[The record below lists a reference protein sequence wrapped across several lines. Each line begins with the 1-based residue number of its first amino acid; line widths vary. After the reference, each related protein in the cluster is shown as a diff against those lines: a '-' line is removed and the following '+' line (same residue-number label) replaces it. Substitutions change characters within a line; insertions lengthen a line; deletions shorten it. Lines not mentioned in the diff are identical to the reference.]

1 MATDGTPELAAKRC
15 GEAIARLRTM
25 RRWSRAQLVIR
36 LFDEIAPDDPNYDS
50 ISETWLARLENG
62 RMVKVPRQ
70 TVEALCRALRCSA
83 HERAWVLLSAD
94 RNVLADDISEP
105 CAVAELLTYVMD
117 RLYAETHEA
126 LRSQLADLLREAQRG
141 VRLNDGLR
149 VAIVGRPNAG
159 KSSLLNA
166 LAGSERAIVTD
177 IAGTTRDVV
186 RENITLDGIA
196 LELADTAGL
205 RETHDPVEREGVRR
219 AHHERERAD
228 VVLLVTDAHHMDAD
242 LAWLHDL
249 PSNVERIIAINKID
263 LDASKA
269 HDEERDDATWLWLSV
284 KTGEGLESLRQKLTY
299 LAGAGSGEGAFSARR
314 RHVLALEQV
323 TEHLD
328 RTAQVLADTHAG
340 ELAAEE
346 LRQAQHALGEITG
359 TYTSDDLLGA
369 IFSSFCIGK

>member
-126 LRSQLADLLREAQRG
+126 LRSLLGQRDVSELDDLEQYELAQSALDLLIARKRQRALTGTARERG
-141 VRLNDGLR
+141 GQAPVMPR
-149 VAIVGRPNAG
+149 VGRMSPA
-159 KSSLLNA
+159 A
-166 LAGSERAIVTD
+166 A
-177 IAGTTRDVV
+177 
-186 RENITLDGIA
+186 
-196 LELADTAGL
+196 
-205 RETHDPVEREGVRR
+205 
-219 AHHERERAD
+219 
-228 VVLLVTDAHHMDAD
+228 
-242 LAWLHDL
+242 
-249 PSNVERIIAINKID
+249 
-263 LDASKA
+263 
-269 HDEERDDATWLWLSV
+269 
-284 KTGEGLESLRQKLTY
+284 Q
-299 LAGAGSGEGAFSARR
+299 SAR
-314 RHVLALEQV
+314 
-323 TEHLD
+323 
-328 RTAQVLADTHAG
+328 
-340 ELAAEE
+340 
-346 LRQAQHALGEITG
+346 TG
-359 TYTSDDLLGA
+359 SA
-369 IFSSFCIGK
+369 SR